1 MLNTHGGC
9 SSHREDGSCLRHGNG
24 DSGWEPGDAEAPR
37 SPRKKG
43 DFFSGREKTSLNPLG
58 DSGLCVGG
66 SNLPGSQISRTLK
79 HRDIPMD
86 EPHWTQALAALD
98 SGP

>member
-1 MLNTHGGC
+1 MLRLQDPPGK
-9 SSHREDGSCLRHGNG
+9 REI
-24 DSGWEPGDAEAPR
+24 
-37 SPRKKG
+37 
-43 DFFSGREKTSLNPLG
+43 FSGREKTSLNPLG

-66 SNLPGSQISRTLK
+66 SNLPGSQASRTLK

-86 EPHWTQALAALD
+86 EPHWTQALPALD